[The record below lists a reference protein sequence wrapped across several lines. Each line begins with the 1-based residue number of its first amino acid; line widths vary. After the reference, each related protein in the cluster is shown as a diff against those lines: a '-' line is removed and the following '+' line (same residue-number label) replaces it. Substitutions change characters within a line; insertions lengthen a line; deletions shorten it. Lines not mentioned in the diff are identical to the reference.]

1 MADAKE
7 KLVKIKEKVE
17 VLKKKGGFRILE
29 GIIDGV
35 KGIRELNPKDEA
47 RRTAFLSDED
57 KKEKREQLKNEL
69 SLIKEVLTQSED
81 ASEIIEKCK
90 EKNKQAAKVLQE
102 NLKEVFS
109 STKDLEKAYRALDL
123 FFRNSEEE
131 SIRNLYIINV
141 PVEEFKS
148 ADNTEL
154 RESLDQHF
162 KDKYDRFSL
171 EDNYSLLVIPGHL
184 GDNLDFWSKMAHKYQ
199 ITLVTDYK
207 DEKDMESVEDSIEE
221 KKLKGS
227 DKYLSNTIVTCNYGV
242 VRKKLEG
249 VEDDDMYLPMSTAL
263 AGKMYSGD
271 GIQPS
276 AGKKY
281 GKLDGVLGTRIELLR
296 SKTDAIDK
304 MGMIPIIHEKQW
316 GVVAMSDTTLAA
328 ESSDPDLKAIGV
340 VRANDWIQK
349 SIVDYLNA
357 LTFQTFDGNLR
368 NEIKRALNDFFK
380 KVSGYGGLLES
391 YSIDKID
398 KDPDNPQKVD
408 ISIRVKPYFATKH
421 YVVDYTG
428 TQGKFESDEKD

>member
-1 MADAKE
+1 MAEAE
-7 KLVKIKEKVE
+7 KLVKIKEKVA
-17 VLKKKGGFRILE
+17 VLKKRGGFRLLE

-47 RRTAFLSDED
+47 RRTAFLTDED

-69 SLIKEVLTQSED
+69 NLIKEILTQSED
-81 ASEIIEKCK
+81 TNEIVESCK
-90 EKNKQAAKVLQE
+90 EKNEKAAKVLQE
-102 NLKEVFS
+102 NLKEIFDN
-109 STKDLEKAYRALDL
+109 TKDLEKAYRALDL
-123 FFRNSEEE
+123 FFKNSEEE

-141 PVEEFKS
+141 PVEEFRS
-148 ADNTEL
+148 AENTEL
-154 RESLDQHF
+154 RESLEQHF

-171 EDNYSLLVIPGHL
+171 ENNYSLMVIPGYL
-184 GDNLDFWSKMAHKYQ
+184 GDNLEFWSKMAHKYQ

-207 DEKDMESVEDSIEE
+207 DSRDMESVEDSIEE

-227 DKYLSNTIVTCNYGV
+227 DKHLSNTIITCNYGV

-249 VEDDDMYLPMSTAL
+249 IEDDDMYLPMSTAL

-276 AGKKY
+276 AGKKH
-281 GKLDGVLGTRIELLR
+281 GKLDGVLGTRIDLLR

-304 MGMIPIIHEKQW
+304 MGMVPIIYEKQW
-316 GVVAMSDTTLAA
+316 GVVAMSDTTLCA

-368 NEIKRALNDFFK
+368 NEIKRALNSFFK

-398 KDPDNPQKVD
+398 QDPENPQKVD
-408 ISIRVKPYFATKH
+408 IAIRVKPYFATKH

-428 TQGKFESDEKD
+428 TQGKFESDEQD

>member
-1 MADAKE
+1 MAEAAE
-7 KLVKIKEKVE
+7 KLVKIREKVE
-17 VLKKKGGFRILE
+17 VLKRKGGFRILE

-35 KGIRELNPKDEA
+35 KGIRELNPSDEA
-47 RRTAFLSDED
+47 RRTAFLSDDD
-57 KKEKREQLKNEL
+57 KKTKREQLKNEL
-69 SLIKEVLTQSED
+69 GLIKEILSQSED
-81 ASEIIEKCK
+81 TNEIVEKCK
-90 EKNKQAAKVLQE
+90 EKNEKAAKVLQE
-102 NLKEVFS
+102 NLTEVFGK
-109 STKDLEKAYRALDL
+109 TKDLEKAYRSLDL
-123 FFRNSEEE
+123 FFKNSEEE

-141 PVEEFKS
+141 PVEEFRS

-154 RESLDQHF
+154 RESLDKHF

-171 EDNYSLLVIPGHL
+171 EDNYSLMVIPGYL
-184 GDNLDFWSKMAHKYQ
+184 GDNLDFWSKMAHRYQ

-207 DEKDMESVEDSIEE
+207 DEKDMESVEDSVEE

-227 DKYLSNTIVTCNYGV
+227 DKYLSNTLVTCNYGV
-242 VRKKLEG
+242 VRKKIDG
-249 VEDDDMYLPMSTAL
+249 VEDDDMYIPLSTAL

-281 GKLDGVLGTRIELLR
+281 GKLDGVLGTRIDLLR

-304 MGMIPIIHEKQW
+304 MGMVPIIHEKQW
-316 GVVAMSDTTLAA
+316 GVVAMSDTTLCA
-328 ESSDPDLKAIGV
+328 ETSDPDLKAIGV

-349 SIVDYLNA
+349 SIVDYLNG

-368 NEIKRALNDFFK
+368 NEIKRALNSFFK

-398 KDPDNPQKVD
+398 QDPENPQKVD
-408 ISIRVKPYFATKH
+408 IAIRVKPYFATKH

-428 TQGKFESDEKD
+428 TQGKFESEEQD